1 MIQTAFL
8 TVKIIKKIL
17 VYHIHH
23 RIQRACLIEVSVK
36 ILNKFENSII
46 PALWIA
52 GKCTYT
58 TIGDFYAILH
68 NLNQIGTL
76 NKADITALG
85 NNHL

>member
-1 MIQTAFL
+1 M
-8 TVKIIKKIL
+8 
-17 VYHIHH
+17 
-23 RIQRACLIEVSVK
+23 K

-46 PALWIA
+46 PALRIA